1 MSRHIP
7 YFDFYPADFMN
18 GVRGLSA
25 QEVGVY
31 TMILCRIY
39 EESGPIEFHVTRLST
54 YCGMRPATF
63 EKTIGRLVDLGKFTL
78 SGGVLSNRRAEVE
91 IQSRADKLKN
101 NVRAGKASA
110 QKRQENQSTEAT
122 GVQQSF
128 NQAEAEAEA
137 DKTTLSSVVGAQPF
151 EDFGLLQSKML
162 EALGEDKI
170 QPHGAMVVGPIVE
183 LISAGVNLD
192 LDILPTLRARSAK
205 MQRPAGSWAYFVQP
219 IREAYERR
227 VSAGRDLPKPK
238 ELETTDEAW
247 AKRLRFARSRRQWST
262 VEWGPMPGE
271 RGCAVPSRLLDAC
284 DGQGWSEP
292 KEARHAA

>member
-1 MSRHIP
+1 MNRHIP

-39 EESGPIEFHVTRLST
+39 EESGPIEFHIARLST

-63 EKTIGRLVDLGKFTL
+63 EKTVGKLVELGKFTL
-78 SGGVLSNRRAEVE
+78 ANGLLSNRRAELE

-101 NVRAGKASA
+101 NIRAGKASA
-110 QKRQENQSTEAT
+110 QKRQGNQQPEAT
-122 GVQQSF
+122 GVQRAF
-128 NQAEAEAEA
+128 NHTEAEA
-137 DKTTLSSVVGAQPF
+137 DKTTLSSVVSAQPQD
-151 EDFGLLQSKML
+151 DFDLLQTKML
-162 EALGEDKI
+162 EAIGEGNI

-183 LISAGVNLD
+183 LLSAGVSLELD
-192 LDILPTLRARSAK
+192 VLPTLKARSAK
-205 MQRPAGSWAYFVQP
+205 ITRPAGSWAYFVQP

-227 VSAGRDLPKPK
+227 VNAGRDLPKPK
-238 ELETTDEAW
+238 ELETSDEAW
-247 AKRLRFARSRRQWST
+247 NRRLRLARSRQQWSSA
-262 VEWGPMPGE
+262 EWGPMPGA
-271 RGCAVPSRLLDAC
+271 RGCNVPARLLEPS
-284 DGQGWSEP
+284 DGQGWTEP